1 MKKYLGPLFILILS
15 FWAVAPLFHS
25 GFFPMHD
32 DEQIARLYQLHL
44 ALTSGQFPP
53 RWIPDLG
60 FGFGY
65 PFYNFYPPLVYYL
78 GEIFHL
84 LGFSLIISTKIVM
97 ALGFLLSGIFMYLL
111 AKEFFGKIGGF
122 VAAIFYL
129 YAPYHSV
136 DLYVRGA
143 LAEFYSFVFL
153 PAVFW
158 STLKLFKEKNIK
170 WIIINSLFLSFFLL
184 SHNLMILPFLPFYL
198 AFLIF
203 LFWKEKEK
211 KKVFLFLGFSGLLFL
226 GLTAY
231 FWLPAI
237 LERKYTLVDEILTR
251 ELASYK
257 VHFVYLRQF
266 LSSSWGY
273 GGSIPGPED
282 GLSFEIGK
290 LHLVAAFSAG
300 ILGFYL
306 FLRKKKE
313 WKIFLFAFLS
323 FLFSLFMV
331 SFHSQFIWDHLQP
344 LWYLQ
349 FPWRLL
355 LFSGFFSSILA
366 GGLISFFANKMQKS
380 FLRYLMI
387 SLPIV
392 AVILLNKDY
401 FAPLKYL
408 DISDKNYTSKNEL
421 HWRVSKMSWEF
432 VPKGVA
438 TTLSDIK
445 TTQMA
450 ITKTELP
457 KDLFKAEKGIDV
469 LVEKDL
475 VQYKKLKIKGKGGIL
490 AVNTYNFPGWEVT
503 LDKQKVLINDYNK
516 FKLITFSVPAG
527 THEIIVQFKN
537 TPIRTIGNFLT
548 IGSFLVLL
556 IFSFKTKN
564 VKNKS

>member
-1 MKKYLGPLFILILS
+1 MKKYLGSLFILILS
-15 FWAVAPLFHS
+15 FWAVAPLFHA

-44 ALTSGQFPP
+44 ALSSGQFPP

-97 ALGFLLSGIFMYLL
+97 AMGFILSGFFMYFLV
-111 AKEFFGKIGGF
+111 KEWFGKSGAL

-153 PAVFW
+153 PLVFF
-158 STLKLFKEKNIK
+158 STLKLFKEKNLK
-170 WIIINSLFLSFFLL
+170 WTIFNSLFLSFFLL
-184 SHNLMILPFLPFYL
+184 SHNLMVLPFLPFYL

-203 LFWKEKEK
+203 LFWQEKEK
-211 KKVFLFLGFSGLLFL
+211 RKVFLFLGFSGLLFL

-231 FWLPAI
+231 FWLPAL
-237 LERKYTLVDEILTR
+237 LERKFTLVDEILTH

-257 VHFVYLRQF
+257 LHFVYLRQF
-266 LSSSWGY
+266 LNSAWGY

-282 GLSFEIGK
+282 GLSFEVGK
-290 LHLVAAFSAG
+290 IHLLSVFLGG

-306 FLRKKKE
+306 FLRKKTEGKF
-313 WKIFLFAFLS
+313 FLFFIFC
-323 FLFSLFMV
+323 FLFSVFMA
-331 SFHSQFIWDHLQP
+331 SFKSEFLWNKLQP

-349 FPWRLL
+349 FPWRFL
-355 LFSGFFSSILA
+355 LFAVFFSSILA
-366 GGLISFFANKMQKS
+366 GGLISFFANRMHGLT
-380 FLRYLMI
+380 LRYLVI
-387 SLPIV
+387 LYSIV

-401 FAPLKYL
+401 FTSLKYL
-408 DISDKNYTSKNEL
+408 DVSDKNYTSQEEL
-421 HWRVSKMSWEF
+421 YWRVSKMSWEF

-450 ITKTELP
+450 ITKAELP
-457 KDLFKAEKGIDV
+457 KELFKAGPGIDII
-469 LVEKDL
+469 VEKDL
-475 VQYKKLKIKGKGGIL
+475 VQYKKLKVEGKGGIL
-490 AVNTYNFPGWEVT
+490 TFNIYNFPGWEVKV
-503 LDKQKVLINDYNK
+503 DKQKILINDYNK
-516 FKLITFSVPAG
+516 FKLISFSLPAG
-527 THEIIVQFKN
+527 KHEVIVQFKD
-537 TPIRTIGNFLT
+537 TPVRAIGNFLT
-548 IGSFLVLL
+548 FMAFLILL
-556 IFSFKTKN
+556 VSSFKIKN
-564 VKNKS
+564 VKNKN